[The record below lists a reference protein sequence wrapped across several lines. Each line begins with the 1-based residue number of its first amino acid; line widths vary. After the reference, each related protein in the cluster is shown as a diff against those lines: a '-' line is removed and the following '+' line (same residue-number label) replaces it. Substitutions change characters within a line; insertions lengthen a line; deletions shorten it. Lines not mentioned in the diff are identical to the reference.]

1 MVLSA
6 IEKIERAETYFRERE
21 REAETFAERE
31 TATEALRTF
40 KALKSLLVGELPQP
54 ENEKDEIWDNL

>member
-6 IEKIERAETYFRERE
+6 IDTIERAETYFRQRE
-21 REAETFAERE
+21 RDSETVFERE
-31 TATEALRTF
+31 TATETLRTLRQ
-40 KALKSLLVGELPQP
+40 LKDLLVGELPQP